1 MSEREQYG
9 ELADEL
15 EARADTLAE
24 HGQSLDADIADVR
37 EDWQRKRADSAVPG
51 ATPDWDDPDE
61 DQDEDDDEDDDGHEN
76 EDEDED
82 DE

>member
-1 MSEREQYG
+1 MSEQEQYG

-24 HGQSLDADIADVR
+24 HGQALDADIADVR
-37 EDWQRKRADSAVPG
+37 EDWQRKRADAAVPG
-51 ATPDWDDPDE
+51 ATPDWDDPE
-61 DQDEDDDEDDDGHEN
+61 EDDDEDEDDGAAD

-82 DE
+82 ADDDD